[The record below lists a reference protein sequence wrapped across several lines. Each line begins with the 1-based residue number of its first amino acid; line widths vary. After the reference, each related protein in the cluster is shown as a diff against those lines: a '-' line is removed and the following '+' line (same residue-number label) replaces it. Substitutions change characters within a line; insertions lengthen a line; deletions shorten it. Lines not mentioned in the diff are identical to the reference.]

1 TGKTDAPAGSVVTV
15 VVTDANGNTQT
26 VTTTV
31 KGNGSYGVDVPNG
44 LPDGGYSVE
53 AKVKDPA
60 GNEGKGRD
68 HGSID
73 TVAPKITVD
82 APDNSKDSTP
92 TITGKTDASAGS
104 VVTVVVT
111 DANGNTQTVTTTV
124 KGNGSYGVDVPNA
137 LPDGRYIA
145 KATVK
150 DAAGNIAK
158 ATDPG
163 SIDTAAPSVKA
174 VDQQVQEASCAKVSG
189 IIKIG
194 DANGVAMITVAGKDV
209 TTASVSNPIVI
220 KTNKGILT
228 VNGYNAAKGEVA
240 YTYAENGERK
250 DHSRGDDSVADK
262 FVVTVK
268 DKAGNTGMDTLDI
281 KITDTAPVAV
291 NDVNSM
297 SERDTAVRGNVL
309 ANDQTGADTP
319 VMSSS
324 GSANGQYGKLVLAQD
339 GTYTYTLNGNNSAVK
354 ALNSGQKLVDTFT
367 YTVRDADGDT
377 STAKLSIT
385 INGVDNDKITIGTND
400 SNTIKGGSGNDIL
413 IGDHGGTQTI
423 ITKGTNYNVAILFD
437 VSSSMKNFIAADGKS
452 YLHMAKKSLLK
463 LAADL
468 AAHDGSVNTSLIVFS
483 GTAREVVDIRDL
495 NERNVNKLLKGIL
508 AQTADETGGVTNY
521 EDAFRD
527 TAKWFKEVSG
537 NGYTNV
543 TYFLTDGQPTAY
555 GKDGSS
561 GHPRTIGYVTQEA
574 VDAGLHSF
582 KKLSALSDVHAIGF
596 RNGVE
601 QTTLKYFDTTTPSG
615 QLGYGRDVVS
625 APIFYDKYASVVYHG
640 KTGEASIVHSPKELD
655 AALQKGST
663 SIIAN
668 EVSNDTLFGGEG
680 NDILFGDSINTDNLS
695 WVNGTTGA
703 SYEAGS
709 HDGMGSAALDEFIK
723 WSENGGKAA
732 TMQQKVDF
740 VRKNWEDLLDG
751 RSDGGDD
758 RLNGGAGDDILFGGA
773 GNDSLSGGEGSD
785 KFVFL
790 ANSNSGKD
798 QILDFQS
805 GTDKVVF
812 ADLVSPADLQG
823 AVWNDQT
830 HTLSFT
836 GVGEDG
842 VRYQNSIT
850 FSGMSSG
857 ETLNSI
863 LEKHVEFIG

>member
-1 TGKTDAPAGSVVTV
+1 
-15 VVTDANGNTQT
+15 
-26 VTTTV
+26 
-31 KGNGSYGVDVPNG
+31 
-44 LPDGGYSVE
+44 
-53 AKVKDPA
+53 
-60 GNEGKGRD
+60 
-68 HGSID
+68 
-73 TVAPKITVD
+73 
-82 APDNSKDSTP
+82 
-92 TITGKTDASAGS
+92 
-104 VVTVVVT
+104 
-111 DANGNTQTVTTTV
+111 
-124 KGNGSYGVDVPNA
+124 
-137 LPDGRYIA
+137 
-145 KATVK
+145 
-150 DAAGNIAK
+150 
-158 ATDPG
+158 
-163 SIDTAAPSVKA
+163 
-174 VDQQVQEASCAKVSG
+174 
-189 IIKIG
+189 
-194 DANGVAMITVAGKDV
+194 MAGKDV
-209 TTASVSNPIVI
+209 TAASPSNPVVVR
-220 KTNKGILT
+220 TDKGVLT
-228 VNGYNAAKGEVA
+228 IGGYNAAKGEVS
-240 YTYAENGERK
+240 YTYTENGKRK
-250 DHSRGDDSVADK
+250 DHSKGDDSVADQ
-262 FVVTVK
+262 FIVAVK

-281 KITDTAPVAV
+281 KITDTAPLAV
-291 NDVNSM
+291 NDVNGM
-297 SERDTAVRGNVL
+297 SERDAAVRGNVL
-309 ANDQTGADTP
+309 ANDKLGADTP
-319 VMSSS
+319 VMSLS
-324 GSANGQYGKLVLAQD
+324 GSANGHYGKLILAQD
-339 GTYTYTLNGNNSAVK
+339 GTYTYTLNNNAPAVK
-354 ALNSGQKLVDTFT
+354 ALNNGEKLVDTFT
-367 YTVRDADGDT
+367 YTIRDADGDI

-385 INGVDNDKITIGTND
+385 INGVDRDQITIGTNG
-400 SNTIKGGSGNDIL
+400 SNSIKGGGGNDVL
-413 IGDHGGTQTI
+413 IGDNGGTQTI

-437 VSSSMKNFIAADGKS
+437 VSSSMKNFVAADGKS

-468 AAHDGSVNTSLIVFS
+468 AAHDGTVNTSLIVFS

-508 AQTADETGGVTNY
+508 AQTANETGGVTNY

-527 TAKWFKEVSG
+527 TAAWFKEVSG
-537 NGYTNV
+537 NGYSNV

-561 GHPRTIGYVTQEA
+561 GHPRSIGFVTQQA

-596 RNGVE
+596 RKGVE
-601 QTTLKYFDTTTPSG
+601 QTTLKYFDTTTSSG
-615 QLGYGRDVVS
+615 QLGQGRDVVS
-625 APIFYDKYASVVYHG
+625 APIYYNKHASVVYHG
-640 KTGEASIVHSPKELD
+640 TTGEASIVHSPQELD

-663 SIIAN
+663 SIVAN
-668 EVSNDTLFGGEG
+668 QVSHDTLFGGEG
-680 NDILFGDSINTDNLS
+680 NDILFGDSINTDHLS

-703 SYEAGS
+703 SYESGS

-740 VRKNWEDLLDG
+740 VHKNWDNLLDG

-758 RLNGGAGDDILFGGA
+758 RLNGGAGNDILFGGA
-773 GNDSLSGGEGSD
+773 GNDSLSGGEGED

-798 QILDFQS
+798 QILDFQA

-812 ADLVSPADLQG
+812 ADLVSPADLKG

-842 VRYQNSIT
+842 VTYKNSIT